1 MTPLKAI
8 KKHCIECMGG
18 VKKEVARCTAPKC
31 PLFNYRDG
39 HNPKLARKTG
49 LSLEKMAKIER
60 SGEGDTKG

>member
-31 PLFNYRDG
+31 ALFNYRDG
-39 HNPKLARKTG
+39 HNPKLAGGPG
-49 LSLEKMAKIER
+49 LSPEKMAKIR
-60 SGEGDTKG
+60 RLKKGDING